1 MYSIPFSCAHEQQ
14 TLELGLSTG
23 STCPMPSLSHIEA
36 RLEKALDL
44 SVGPDG
50 VIGRKVQVVD
60 VTAAGTARTVGEGI
74 LGWN

>member
-1 MYSIPFSCAHEQQ
+1 
-14 TLELGLSTG
+14 
-23 STCPMPSLSHIEA
+23 MPSLSHIEA